1 MPVLGEPCTAA
12 SAPAA
17 LCNPQWPVHCPCCH
31 QSPAT
36 ALQHTG
42 SAAGQQ
48 MPPSLSGSQQQAH
61 EQQPER
67 LEDLE
72 VAAREQ
78 LSMGPHPPA
87 HRQRLQRSDAM
98 KTQRADAGSSRRRLM
113 AADEG

>member
-1 MPVLGEPCTAA
+1 M
-12 SAPAA
+12 
-17 LCNPQWPVHCPCCH
+17 HCPCCK
-31 QSPAT
+31 QSPVT
-36 ALQHTG
+36 ALQHTD

-48 MPPSLSGSQQQAH
+48 EPHSLSDSRQPAH

-72 VAAREQ
+72 LAAREQ

-98 KTQRADAGSSRRRLM
+98 KMQRADAGSSQRRLM